1 MPPLRK
7 SRMEFLLLVL
17 LLSLALAGG
26 QAHPPQQQ
34 PSSQVLASAARME
47 QLMEQCGYT
56 YTKHAPNLWTIGFTG
71 RALGK
76 FKVIVINVEVE
87 KSALVGVVLAQMQGR
102 EPSPE
107 LMRKLLK
114 ANHDRDYIKTFIDD
128 HGDIGI
134 RIERR
139 MRVLDAEEFRA
150 NVNQLVRV
158 ADQIYAE
165 IQPLLPE

>member
-1 MPPLRK
+1 MSPLRK

-26 QAHPPQQQ
+26 QAHPSQEQLSPQL
-34 PSSQVLASAARME
+34 LASAAHME
-47 QLMEQCGYT
+47 QLMEECSYT
-56 YTKHAPNLWTIGFTG
+56 YTKHAPNVWTISFPG
-71 RALGK
+71 RALGE
-76 FKVIVINVEVE
+76 FKVIVTNTENA
-87 KSALVGVVLAQMQGR
+87 ALVGVVLVRMQGR
-102 EPSPE
+102 EPAPE

-128 HGDIGI
+128 DGDIGI
-134 RIERR
+134 RIESR

-150 NVNQLVRV
+150 NVNQVVRV
-158 ADQIYAE
+158 ADQVYAE